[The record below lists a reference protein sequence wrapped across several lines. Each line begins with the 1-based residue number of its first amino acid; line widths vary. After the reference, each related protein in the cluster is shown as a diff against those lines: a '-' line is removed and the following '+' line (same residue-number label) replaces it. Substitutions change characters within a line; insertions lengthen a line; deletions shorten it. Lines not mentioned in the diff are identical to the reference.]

1 MTQEQLRMQMLA
13 GIITEGQYK
22 AILNE
27 DEATLKAKGGSV
39 DENHYAM
46 LGGSNPLSN
55 AEMKTKVVEPALGPN
70 FETVEMFKDN
80 SFSPRYKQLDAKFP
94 REMTDKW
101 EVLYRSDS
109 YQGYAKLSPDEK
121 VIKASILGSS
131 GISGVF
137 YVKSEGE
144 I

>member
-22 AILNE
+22 TILNE

-39 DENHYAM
+39 DENYYAM

-55 AEMKTKVVEPALGPN
+55 AEMKTKVVEPVLGPN
-70 FETVEMFKDN
+70 FETVVMMTN
-80 SFSPRYKQLDAKFP
+80 SVFNPRYNQLDAKFP

-101 EVLYRSDS
+101 KVLYRSDS
-109 YQGYAKLSPDEK
+109 YQGYAKISPDGK
-121 VIKASILGSS
+121 VIKASVLGPGS
-131 GISGVF
+131 IVGVF